1 MLLVTVI
8 GLHGRRSGHRRQFN
22 RRLQSKSH
30 DLARAT
36 YKQVLIEAK
45 YLAMQDGTYRVG
57 GALLC
62 VSLGEVHQSSN
73 GAFAYKLIAGV
84 ILPAVCSAD
93 HGRIHGRTPFSKSAT
108 IRSVILL

>member
-36 YKQVLIEAK
+36 YKQVLTREAGLT
-45 YLAMQDGTYRVG
+45 LAERMMAR
-57 GALLC
+57 
-62 VSLGEVHQSSN
+62 
-73 GAFAYKLIAGV
+73 
-84 ILPAVCSAD
+84 
-93 HGRIHGRTPFSKSAT
+93 
-108 IRSVILL
+108 